1 MKIEVARRLAAA
13 LGMAAVATLAAG
25 MVRPGGS
32 PAGEQAWRGM
42 GRVAGK
48 VVDEQGAPL
57 EGVAV
62 VAVFPAANG
71 RTEART
77 NRKGEWAIGGIA
89 RGEWQLD
96 FVKDGYETYRTSV
109 FVNELTRLPPMTV
122 TLKKATPVVD
132 PNAEIAVGLEQA
144 ATLMNGKRYAE
155 ARAIYE
161 GLLAKYPQVYQLHP
175 LVART
180 YYGENQYDKAIEH
193 LKRALEAA
201 PDSVEVKLLLGNV
214 LVEKGDAT
222 AGQALL
228 ATIDDR
234 QVKDPTTFL
243 NVGIVLFNQGKSA
256 EALAYFEKDVALFPD
271 YPDAYYYRGITH
283 LQLGKVDAAKAD
295 LQKFLTMAP
304 QAPEAATARKI
315 LDQLKEGGPAG
326 RAVSAGSS

>member
-1 MKIEVARRLAAA
+1 LRDEDGMTTDAVRRLAVAVAA
-13 LGMAAVATLAAG
+13 AAAVGAGLGAAPPQ
-25 MVRPGGS
+25 V
-32 PAGEQAWRGM
+32 WRGM

-48 VVDEQGAPL
+48 VVDERGAPL

-62 VAVFPAANG
+62 VAVFPDAGG
-71 RTEART
+71 RVDART
-77 NRKGEWAIGGIA
+77 NKKGEWAIGGIA

-109 FVNELTRLPPMTV
+109 FVNELTRLPPLTV
-122 TLKKATPVVD
+122 TLKRAAPAVD
-132 PNAEIAVGLEQA
+132 PNAEIAAGLQQA
-144 ATLMNGKRYAE
+144 SSLMNRKQYAE

-161 GLLAKYPQVYQLHP
+161 GLLAKYPQVHQLHP
-175 LVART
+175 LIART
-180 YYGENQYDKAIEH
+180 YYGENRYDEAIAH

-214 LVEKGDAT
+214 LVEKGDAA

-283 LQLGKVDAAKAD
+283 LQLGHLDLAKAD
-295 LQKFLTMAP
+295 LQKFVAMAP
-304 QAPEAATARKI
+304 EAPEAATAKKI
-315 LDQLKEGGPAG
+315 LDQLKDRVG
-326 RAVSAGSS
+326 